1 MRMIWLYTYICIMKA
16 KLNLTIEQD
25 ILDQMKQY
33 ALRQKTSISEIV
45 EDYFRVITM
54 PKKKESFVELVRS
67 LKKPDIPD
75 DLDLKKE
82 YYEAKGKKYGL

>member
-1 MRMIWLYTYICIMKA
+1 MKA

>member
-1 MRMIWLYTYICIMKA
+1 MKA

-25 ILDQMKQY
+25 ILDQMKQH
-33 ALRQKTSISEIV
+33 AARQKRSISEIV

-54 PKKKESFVELVRS
+54 PKKRESFVELVRS

-82 YYEAKGKKYGL
+82 YYEAKGKKYDL